1 MENKI
6 PIPKPYWQ
14 KQDESYVLFHCI
26 QTWNREEKNNIDF
39 NMWHDDA
46 KYLSQVNHIIMNLCE
61 KNKKFVRGMQLTR
74 FQEKIQLTSK
84 RAFFYSL
91 DNVYKYS
98 EIIWEK

>member
-1 MENKI
+1 
-6 PIPKPYWQ
+6 
-14 KQDESYVLFHCI
+14 
-26 QTWNREEKNNIDF
+26 
-39 NMWHDDA
+39 
-46 KYLSQVNHIIMNLCE
+46 
-61 KNKKFVRGMQLTR
+61 MQLTR

>member
-1 MENKI
+1 
-6 PIPKPYWQ
+6 
-14 KQDESYVLFHCI
+14 
-26 QTWNREEKNNIDF
+26 
-39 NMWHDDA
+39 MWHDDA

-91 DNVYKYS
+91 DIVYKYS
-98 EIIWEK
+98 EIIWQK